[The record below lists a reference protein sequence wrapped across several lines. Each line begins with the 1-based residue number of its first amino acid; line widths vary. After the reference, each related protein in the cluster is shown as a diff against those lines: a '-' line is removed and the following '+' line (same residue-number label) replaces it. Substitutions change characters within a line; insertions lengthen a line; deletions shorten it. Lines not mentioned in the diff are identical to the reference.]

1 MRPCSV
7 DDVHRFRSNIVQ
19 SRNISP
25 YHYGGFSLNDSVLLK
40 VVLSTIMS
48 LQDMLYTASQ
58 EMSICSR
65 ALIAV

>member
-25 YHYGGFSLNDSVLLK
+25 YLYGDFSLKNLVLLK
-40 VVLSTIMS
+40 VALSTIMS
-48 LQDMLYTASQ
+48 LQDMLYTASP
-58 EMSICSR
+58 EVSKCSR
-65 ALIAV
+65 ALIEV